1 MTHPTSG
8 SISLHFDRGTLLL
21 RWSEGECPE
30 SVRTHLKGVEWDDR
44 VRNYRAPAWRY
55 RDLVLALHTRRI
67 PFEDNARQFVPTE
80 FSLQKRITPRDF
92 QQEALEAWLPDK
104 RGVVSLPTGA
114 GKTILALL
122 LITKTHRPTLIHVP
136 TLDLMRQWQ
145 EVLEEHLGI
154 AVGLIGGGQHEVRD
168 ITVTTYDSAL
178 IHVSQLG
185 NRFGM
190 LVFDECHH
198 LPGEQ
203 YQFAAL
209 GSLAPFRL
217 GLTATPERAD
227 GRESVLWELIGPLC
241 YETHIDELQGDTLA
255 PYRVETIPVKLSAE
269 EQAEYQQ
276 FRERYTGFL
285 RRERIFL
292 GKSNGWQIFL
302 WKCNQSAEGR
312 EAFQAYLAQKRLAQA
327 ASEKTDWV
335 WRLLRRHAGDRI
347 IIFTQDNDMAYRLG
361 RCFFLPVLTHQTKL
375 PERKALLDAF
385 RNGIYPVLV
394 TSKVLNEGVDVP
406 EANVGLIVSGSGSVR
421 EHVQR
426 LGRLLRGR
434 PGKQAVLYELV
445 SQNTGEQSINKR
457 RRQHRAYERSAP
469 LPGA

>member
-1 MTHPTSG
+1 MASPTSG
-8 SISLHFDRGTLLL
+8 SIFLNFDRGTLLL
-21 RWSEGECPE
+21 RCSEGEFPE
-30 SVRTHLKGVEWDDR
+30 SVLAHLKGVEWDPR

-55 RDLVLALHTRRI
+55 RDLVLALHTRGI
-67 PFEDNARQFVPTE
+67 PFKDNARQFAPTE
-80 FSLQKRITPRDF
+80 FSLQKPITPRSF
-92 QQEALEAWLPDK
+92 QQEALEAWLPEK
-104 RGVVSLPTGA
+104 HGVISLPTGA

-122 LITKTHRPTLIHVP
+122 LIAKTQRPTLIHVP

-145 EVLEEHLGI
+145 EVLESHLGMT
-154 AVGLIGGGQHEVRD
+154 VGLIGGGQHEVRD

-203 YQFAAL
+203 YQFSAL

-227 GRESVLWELIGPLC
+227 GRESVLWELVGPLC
-241 YETHIDELQGDTLA
+241 YEAHIDELQGNTLA
-255 PYRVETIPVKLSAE
+255 PYHIETIPVKLSAK
-269 EQAEYQQ
+269 EQVEYQR
-276 FRERYTGFL
+276 FRECYTGFL
-285 RRERIFL
+285 RRERIPL
-292 GKSNGWQIFL
+292 NKPNGWQIFL

-312 EAFQAYLAQKRLAQA
+312 EAFQAYLTQKRLAQA
-327 ASEKTDWV
+327 ATGKVDWV
-335 WRLLRRHAGDRI
+335 WTLLRRHVGDRI
-347 IIFTQDNDMAYRLG
+347 LIFTQDNDMAYHLG
-361 RCFFLPVLTHQTKL
+361 RRFFLPVLTHHTKL
-375 PERKALLDAF
+375 PERQALLDAF
-385 RNGIYPVLV
+385 RNGSYPVLV

-457 RRQHRAYERSAP
+457 RRQHRAYERSGA

>member
-1 MTHPTSG
+1 MTSPVDG
-8 SISLHFDRGTLLL
+8 SLALIFDRGTLLL
-21 RWSEGECPE
+21 RWSEGELPDAVL
-30 SVRTHLKGVEWDDR
+30 SHLKGVEWDDR

-55 RDLVLALHTRRI
+55 RDLVLALHTQRI
-67 PFEDNARQFVPTE
+67 PFEDKARKFEPTK
-80 FSLQKRITPRDF
+80 FSLKKRIKPRSF

-104 RGVVSLPTGA
+104 RGVVALPTGA
-114 GKTILALL
+114 GKTVLALL
-122 LITKTHRPTLIHVP
+122 LIAKTQRPTLIHVP

-145 EVLEEHLGI
+145 EVLEAHLGI
-154 AVGLIGGGQHEVRD
+154 SVGLIGGGQKEVRD
-168 ITVTTYDSAL
+168 VTVTTYDSAL

-185 NRFGM
+185 DRFGM

-203 YQFAAL
+203 YQFSAL

-241 YETHIDELQGDTLA
+241 YEAHIDELQGNTLA
-255 PYRVETIPVKLSAE
+255 PYRVETIPVKLNPE
-269 EQAEYQQ
+269 ELADYRR
-276 FRERYTGFL
+276 FRECYTGFI
-285 RRERIFL
+285 RRERIPL
-292 GKSNGWQIFL
+292 SRPNGWHIFL

-312 EAFQAYLAQKRLAQA
+312 EAFQAYLAQKRLALA
-327 ASEKTDWV
+327 ASGKEEWV
-335 WRLLRRHAGDRI
+335 WRLLRRHAGDRT
-347 IIFTQDNDMAYRLG
+347 IIFTQENDMAYRLG
-361 RCFFLPVLTHQTKL
+361 RRFFLPVLTHHTKL
-375 PERKALLDAF
+375 PERQAFLEAF
-385 RNGIYPVLV
+385 RNGTYPTLV

-445 SQNTGEQSINKR
+445 SQNTGEQSTNKR

-469 LPGA
+469 LSGA